1 MKNEKGFSL
10 LEVVV
15 TMAILSYAILGVIS
29 MQFAAMRANSYSGSL
44 TEATNYA
51 SDRMER
57 LMSVN
62 YASLADG
69 TDTEGD
75 YSLSWDVKEDETEG
89 SVADNTKTVVL
100 SVTWTQRGKQ
110 RTLQMLSVRPA
121 LGLS

>member
-10 LEVVV
+10 LEVVI

-29 MQFAAMRANSYSGSL
+29 MQFAAMRANSHSGSL

-75 YSLSWDVKEDETEG
+75 YSLSWDIMEDTAEG
-89 SVADNTKTVVL
+89 SVADGTKTVAL
-100 SVTWTQRGKQ
+100 TVTWTERGSQK
-110 RTLQMLSVRPA
+110 TLSMRSVKPDLS
-121 LGLS
+121 G